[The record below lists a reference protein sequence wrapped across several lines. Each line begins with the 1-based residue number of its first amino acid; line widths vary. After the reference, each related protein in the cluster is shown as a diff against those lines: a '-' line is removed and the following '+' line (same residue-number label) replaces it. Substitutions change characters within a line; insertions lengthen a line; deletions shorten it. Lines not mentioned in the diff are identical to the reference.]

1 MRTWAEGSLRTA
13 RIGLVGR
20 ASVADEIARAGGAR
34 LTDFKGYDRR
44 VAMEVR
50 TDPVALSECDVV
62 IVTVKSTDTAKAVET
77 LARRGDLAPIQ

>member
-1 MRTWAEGSLRTA
+1 
-13 RIGLVGR
+13 
-20 ASVADEIARAGGAR
+20 
-34 LTDFKGYDRR
+34 
-44 VAMEVR
+44 MEVR